1 MRVLH
6 LDSGLAMR
14 GGQWQALR
22 LLEGLARASCDVLL
36 LAPASAPLLAA
47 ARDRGLPAE
56 PLSLRALAR
65 QSRTADLVHA
75 HDARSHTLAAVFKRA
90 PLIAARR
97 VAFPV
102 RLGPLSRG
110 KYARADHFI
119 AVSQCAR
126 ETLLDAGVPADKIS
140 VVYDGVPIPDTPAQ
154 GDWILAPAS
163 SDPRKCPDLLR
174 EAASLAGIRLRLSSN
189 LDQDLPRASIFVYLS
204 ENEGLGSA
212 ALLAMAH
219 GIAVIASRTGGLP
232 EIVEHERTG
241 LLTENSPAAVAA
253 AISRLQ
259 SDSELRRR
267 LGQQAR
273 RRVLERFTVAHMVQA
288 TLEVYERVLA
298 CSKPS

>member
-22 LLEGLARASCDVLL
+22 LLEGLRRASCDVLL
-36 LAPASAPLLAA
+36 LAPAGAPLLVA
-47 ARDRGLPAE
+47 ARDLGLPAE

-75 HDARSHTLAAVFKRA
+75 HDARSHTLAALLKRA

-102 RLGPLSRG
+102 RLGPLSRR

-126 ETLLDAGVPADKIS
+126 QTLLAAGIPADKIS
-140 VVYDGVPIPDTPAQ
+140 VVYDGVPVPDAPAR
-154 GDWILAPAS
+154 GDWILAPDS

-174 EAASLAGIRLRLSSN
+174 EAASLAGVQVRLSLR
-189 LDQDLPRASIFVYLS
+189 LDQDLPRAAVFVYLS

-219 GIAVIASRTGGLP
+219 GVAVIASRAGGLP
-232 EIVEHERTG
+232 EIIEHERTG

-253 AISRLQ
+253 AIAHLRN
-259 SDSELRRR
+259 DPELGRR
-267 LGQQAR
+267 LGEQAR
-273 RRVLERFTVAHMVQA
+273 RRVLERFTVAHMVRA
-288 TLEVYERVLA
+288 TLEVYQRVLA